1 MNKDICSLGM
11 TEFLSEKYICRTNGG
26 TEFFMFMFLVG
37 IIAIIV
43 AVIALVYVM
52 TKCKHGTYPNH
63 KKVGLVVMALSLVIG
78 ITGIAVNC
86 ITTIPTGHTGI
97 VTTFGRVEDY
107 TFEAGVHTKLPWQ
120 QVVKMDNRIQKAVVD
135 MSCFSSDIQEVDTSY
150 TINYQI
156 EKANAQTIYRTI
168 GQHYYDT
175 IILPRIQESVKSMI
189 AKYDAENLIASREK
203 LSTEIKDDLT
213 AKLAVY
219 NVEVIDASIENLDF
233 SDAFT
238 NAVEAKQ
245 VAAQEKLKAEIQQ
258 EQANIEAKAAAERA
272 VIAAQADAEKAVIAA
287 EAAAEAQKKEADA
300 KAYAGEKEAEAN
312 EKIAASLSQ
321 ELIDYKTV
329 EQWNGE
335 LPTYVGGEGT
345 LPILNMNNDAKTAE

>member
-1 MNKDICSLGM
+1 MFFFIIGVLSL
-11 TEFLSEKYICRTNGG
+11 L
-26 TEFFMFMFLVG
+26 
-37 IIAIIV
+37 IAVCTIV
-43 AVIALVYVM
+43 YTAK
-52 TKCKHGTYPNH
+52 KCKHGAYPNH
-63 KKVGLVVMALSLVIG
+63 KKAGTAIVAIAILVGIVAIS
-78 ITGIAVNC
+78 ADC

-107 TFEAGVHTKLPWQ
+107 TYEAGVHTKAPWQ
-120 QVVKMDNRIQKAVVD
+120 QVVKMDNRIQKAIVD

-168 GQHYYDT
+168 GQDYYTT

-189 AKYDAENLIASREK
+189 AKYDAEKLIASREQ
-203 LSTEIKDDLT
+203 LSSQIREDLT
-213 AKLAVY
+213 AKLAIY

-272 VIAAQADAEKAVIAA
+272 VIAAQAEAEKAVIQA
-287 EAAAEAQKKEADA
+287 EAAAEAQRKEADA

-345 LPILNMNNDAKTAE
+345 MPILNFGNDAKAAE

>member
-1 MNKDICSLGM
+1 MAIFILGV
-11 TEFLSEKYICRTNGG
+11 L
-26 TEFFMFMFLVG
+26 
-37 IIAIIV
+37 AILV
-43 AVIALVYVM
+43 AV
-52 TKCKHGTYPNH
+52 
-63 KKVGLVVMALSLVIG
+63 LSLVIMVKKCRHG
-78 ITGIAVNC
+78 AYPKQKKVYTGIVVFGLLFGIFGMSAGC

-97 VTTFGRVEDY
+97 VTTFGRVENY
-107 TFEAGVHTKLPWQ
+107 TFEAGVHVKAPWQ
-120 QVVKMDNRIQKAVVD
+120 QVVKMDNRIQKAIVD

-168 GQHYYDT
+168 GQDYYTT

-203 LSTEIKDDLT
+203 LSTEIKEDLT
-213 AKLAVY
+213 SKLAVY

-272 VIAAQADAEKAVIAA
+272 VIAAEAEAEKAVIQA
-287 EAAAEAQKKEADA
+287 EAQAEAQKKAADA

-345 LPILNMNNDAKTAE
+345 LPILNLDKDAKAAE

>member
-1 MNKDICSLGM
+1 MFFFIIGVLSL
-11 TEFLSEKYICRTNGG
+11 L
-26 TEFFMFMFLVG
+26 
-37 IIAIIV
+37 IAVCTIV
-43 AVIALVYVM
+43 YTAK
-52 TKCKHGTYPNH
+52 KCKHGAYPNH
-63 KKVGLVVMALSLVIG
+63 KKAGTAIVAIAILVGIFAIS
-78 ITGIAVNC
+78 ADC

-107 TFEAGVHTKLPWQ
+107 TYEAGVHTKAPWQ
-120 QVVKMDNRIQKAVVD
+120 QVVKMDNRIQKAIVD

-168 GQHYYDT
+168 GQDYYTT

-189 AKYDAENLIASREK
+189 AKYDAEKLIASREQ
-203 LSTEIKDDLT
+203 LSSQIREDLT

-272 VIAAQADAEKAVIAA
+272 VIAAQAEAEKAVIQA
-287 EAAAEAQKKEADA
+287 EAAAEAQRKEADA

-345 LPILNMNNDAKTAE
+345 MPILNFGNDAKAAE

>member
-1 MNKDICSLGM
+1 MFHDRRSQ
-11 TEFLSEKYICRTNGG
+11 
-26 TEFFMFMFLVG
+26 FMFLFG
-37 IIAIIV
+37 IGVLAVIV
-43 AVIALVYVM
+43 AVISLVYVLK
-52 TKCKHGTYPNH
+52 KCKHGTYPKQ
-63 KKVGLVVMALSLVIG
+63 KKIGLAVTAIALVGGIFFMACD
-78 ITGIAVNC
+78 C
-86 ITTIPTGHTGI
+86 IPTNPTGHTGI

-107 TFEAGVHTKLPWQ
+107 TYEAGVHTKAPWQ
-120 QVVKMDNRIQKAVVD
+120 QVVKMDNRIQKASVV
-135 MSCFSSDIQEVDTSY
+135 MFCFSSDIQEVSTVY

-168 GQHYYDT
+168 GKDYYTT
-175 IILPRIQESVKSMI
+175 IILPRIEESVKSMI
-189 AKYDAENLIASREK
+189 AKYNAESLIASREP
-203 LSTEIKDDLT
+203 LSVEIREDLT
-213 AKLAVY
+213 AKLAAY

-272 VIAAQADAEKAVIAA
+272 VIAAQAEAEKAVIEAEAQA
-287 EAAAEAQKKEADA
+287 EAAKKEADA

-312 EKIAASLSQ
+312 KKISESLTE
-321 ELIDYKTV
+321 ELIEYKTV

-335 LPTYVGGEGT
+335 LPTYMGGEGT
-345 LPILNMNNDAKTAE
+345 VPVLNFGQNTNENE

>member
-1 MNKDICSLGM
+1 MFFFIIGVLSL
-11 TEFLSEKYICRTNGG
+11 L
-26 TEFFMFMFLVG
+26 
-37 IIAIIV
+37 IAVCTIV
-43 AVIALVYVM
+43 YTAK
-52 TKCKHGTYPNH
+52 KCKHGAYPNH
-63 KKVGLVVMALSLVIG
+63 KKAGTAIVAIALLIG
-78 ITGIAVNC
+78 IVGITADC

-107 TFEAGVHTKLPWQ
+107 TYEAGVHTKAPWQ
-120 QVVKMDNRIQKAVVD
+120 QVVKMDNRIQKAIVD

-168 GQHYYDT
+168 GQDYYTT

-189 AKYDAENLIASREK
+189 AKYDAEKLIASREQ
-203 LSTEIKDDLT
+203 LSSQIREDLT
-213 AKLAVY
+213 AKLAIY

-272 VIAAQADAEKAVIAA
+272 VIAAQAEAEKAVIQA
-287 EAAAEAQKKEADA
+287 EAAAEAQRKEADA

-345 LPILNMNNDAKTAE
+345 MPILNFGNDAKAAE

>member
-1 MNKDICSLGM
+1 
-11 TEFLSEKYICRTNGG
+11 
-26 TEFFMFMFLVG
+26 MFLFIIGVLAVIVG
-37 IIAIIV
+37 IIALIFV
-43 AVIALVYVM
+43 LK
-52 TKCKHGTYPNH
+52 KCKRGMYPAW
-63 KKVGLVVMALSLVIG
+63 KKTGLAIAAVAFLVGVAG
-78 ITGIAVNC
+78 ISADC

-97 VTTFGRVEDY
+97 VTTFGRVENY
-107 TFEAGVHTKLPWQ
+107 TYEAGVHTKAPWQ
-120 QVVKMDNRIQKAVVD
+120 QVVKMDNRIQKAIVD

-168 GQHYYDT
+168 GKDYYNT
-175 IILPRIQESVKSMI
+175 IILPRIQESVKSVI
-189 AKYDAENLIASREK
+189 AKYDAENLIANREN
-203 LSTEIKDDLT
+203 LSNEIKEDLT

-238 NAVEAKQ
+238 TAVEAKQ

-258 EQANIEAKAAAERA
+258 EQANIEARAAAERA
-272 VIAAQADAEKAVIAA
+272 VIAAQAEAEKAVIEA
-287 EAAAEAQKKEADA
+287 EAAAEAKKKEADA
-300 KAYAGEKEAEAN
+300 LAYAGEKEAEAN

-345 LPILNMNNDAKTAE
+345 LPILNMGEPTSAAANE

>member
-1 MNKDICSLGM
+1 
-11 TEFLSEKYICRTNGG
+11 
-26 TEFFMFMFLVG
+26 MFLFGLGVLCV
-37 IIAIIV
+37 IIAVCTIV
-43 AVIALVYVM
+43 YTLK
-52 TKCKHGTYPNH
+52 KCRHGTYPKQ
-63 KKVGLVVMALSLVIG
+63 KKTCTIVAVAAALLGVFCMVSD
-78 ITGIAVNC
+78 C

-97 VTTFGRVEDY
+97 VTTFGRVENY
-107 TFEAGVHTKLPWQ
+107 TYEAGVHTKAPWQ
-120 QVVKMDNRIQKAVVD
+120 QVVKMDNRIQKASVS
-135 MSCFSSDIQEVDTSY
+135 MSCFSSDIQEVSTIY

-168 GQHYYDT
+168 GKDYYST
-175 IILPRIQESVKSMI
+175 IILPRIEESVKSMI
-189 AKYDAENLIASREK
+189 AKYNAESLIASREQ
-203 LSTEIKDDLT
+203 LSVEIREDLT
-213 AKLAVY
+213 AKLAAY

-272 VIAAQADAEKAVIAA
+272 VIAAEAEAEKAVIQA
-287 EAAAEAQKKEADA
+287 EAAAEAAKKEADA

-312 EKIAASLSQ
+312 QKIANSLT
-321 ELIDYKTV
+321 EDLIEYKTI

-335 LPTYVGGEGT
+335 LPTYMGGEGT
-345 LPILNMNNDAKTAE
+345 IPVLNFGKNTAEND

>member
-1 MNKDICSLGM
+1 
-11 TEFLSEKYICRTNGG
+11 
-26 TEFFMFMFLVG
+26 MFMFGLGVVALVVA
-37 IIAIIV
+37 IIAI
-43 AVIALVYVM
+43 VYVLK
-52 TKCKHGTYPNH
+52 KCKHGTYPKQ
-63 KKVGLVVMALSLVIG
+63 KKIGLAVTALGVVFGIFFIG
-78 ITGIAVNC
+78 CDC

-107 TFEAGVHTKLPWQ
+107 TYEAGVHTKAPWQ
-120 QVVKMDNRIQKAVVD
+120 QVVKMDNRIQKASVE
-135 MSCFSSDIQEVDTSY
+135 MSCFSSDIQEVSTVY

-168 GQHYYDT
+168 GKDYYTT
-175 IILPRIQESVKSMI
+175 IILPRIEESVKSMI
-189 AKYDAENLIASREK
+189 AKYNAESLIASRES
-203 LSTEIKDDLT
+203 LSVEIREDLT
-213 AKLAVY
+213 SKLAAY

-272 VIAAQADAEKAVIAA
+272 VIAAQAEAEKAVIEA
-287 EAAAEAQKKEADA
+287 EAAAEAAKKEADA

-312 EKIAASLSQ
+312 KKISESLTD
-321 ELIDYKTV
+321 ELIDYKTI

-335 LPTYVGGEGT
+335 LPTYVGGG
-345 LPILNMNNDAKTAE
+345 K

>member
-1 MNKDICSLGM
+1 
-11 TEFLSEKYICRTNGG
+11 
-26 TEFFMFMFLVG
+26 MFMFGIGVLAVLVA
-37 IIAIIV
+37 IIAIV
-43 AVIALVYVM
+43 FVM
-52 TKCKHGTYPNH
+52 KKCKHGTYPKQ
-63 KKVGLVVMALSLVIG
+63 KKTGLIVFAAALAFG
-78 ITGIAVNC
+78 IFAIASDC

-107 TFEAGVHTKLPWQ
+107 TYEAGVHPKLPWQ
-120 QVVKMDNRIQKAVVD
+120 QVVKMDNRIQKASVE
-135 MSCFSSDIQEVDTSY
+135 MSCFSSDIQEVSTVY

-168 GQHYYDT
+168 GKDYYTT
-175 IILPRIQESVKSMI
+175 IILPRIEESVKSMI
-189 AKYDAENLIASREK
+189 AKYNAESLIASREQ
-203 LSTEIKDDLT
+203 LSVEIRDDLT
-213 AKLAVY
+213 VKLATY

-272 VIAAQADAEKAVIAA
+272 VIAAEAEAEKALIEA
-287 EAAAEAQKKEADA
+287 EAAAEAKKKEADA
-300 KAYAGEKEAEAN
+300 LAYAGEKEAEAN
-312 EKIAASLSQ
+312 AKIAESLTD
-321 ELIDYKTV
+321 ELINYKTI

-335 LPTYVGGEGT
+335 LPTYMGGEGGT
-345 LPILNMNNDAKTAE
+345 FPVLNIGGNE

>member
-1 MNKDICSLGM
+1 MFFFIIGVLSL
-11 TEFLSEKYICRTNGG
+11 L
-26 TEFFMFMFLVG
+26 
-37 IIAIIV
+37 IAVCTIV
-43 AVIALVYVM
+43 YTAK
-52 TKCKHGTYPNH
+52 KCKHGAYPNH
-63 KKVGLVVMALSLVIG
+63 KKAGTAIVAITLLIG
-78 ITGIAVNC
+78 IVGITADC

-107 TFEAGVHTKLPWQ
+107 TYEAGVHTKAPWQ
-120 QVVKMDNRIQKAVVD
+120 QVVKMDNRIQKAIVD

-168 GQHYYDT
+168 GQDYYTT

-189 AKYDAENLIASREK
+189 AKYDAEKLIASREQ
-203 LSTEIKDDLT
+203 LSSQIREDLT

-272 VIAAQADAEKAVIAA
+272 VIAAQAEAEKAVIQA
-287 EAAAEAQKKEADA
+287 EAAAEAQRKEADA

-345 LPILNMNNDAKTAE
+345 MPILNFGNDAKAAE

>member
-1 MNKDICSLGM
+1 MFFFIIGVLSL
-11 TEFLSEKYICRTNGG
+11 L
-26 TEFFMFMFLVG
+26 
-37 IIAIIV
+37 IAVCTIV
-43 AVIALVYVM
+43 YTAK
-52 TKCKHGTYPNH
+52 KCKHGAYPNH
-63 KKVGLVVMALSLVIG
+63 KKAGTAIVAIAILVGIFAIS
-78 ITGIAVNC
+78 ADC

-107 TFEAGVHTKLPWQ
+107 TYEAGVHTKAPWQ
-120 QVVKMDNRIQKAVVD
+120 QVVKMDNRIQKAIVD

-168 GQHYYDT
+168 GQDYYTT

-189 AKYDAENLIASREK
+189 AKYDAEKLIASREQ
-203 LSTEIKDDLT
+203 LSSQIREDLT

-272 VIAAQADAEKAVIAA
+272 VIAAQAEAEKAVIQA

-345 LPILNMNNDAKTAE
+345 MPILNFGNDAKAAE

>member
-1 MNKDICSLGM
+1 
-11 TEFLSEKYICRTNGG
+11 
-26 TEFFMFMFLVG
+26 MFLFG
-37 IIAIIV
+37 IGVLAVIV
-43 AVIALVYVM
+43 AVISLVYVLK
-52 TKCKHGTYPNH
+52 KCKHGTYPKQ
-63 KKVGLVVMALSLVIG
+63 KKIGLAVTAIALVGGIFFMACD
-78 ITGIAVNC
+78 C

-107 TFEAGVHTKLPWQ
+107 TYEAGVHTKAPWQ
-120 QVVKMDNRIQKAVVD
+120 QVVKMDNRIQKASVE
-135 MSCFSSDIQEVDTSY
+135 MFCFSSDIQEVSTVY

-168 GQHYYDT
+168 GKDYYTT
-175 IILPRIQESVKSMI
+175 IILPRIEESVKSMI
-189 AKYDAENLIASREK
+189 AKYNAESLIASREQ
-203 LSTEIKDDLT
+203 LSVEIREDLT
-213 AKLAVY
+213 AKLAAY
-219 NVEVIDASIENLDF
+219 NVEVIDTSIENLDF

-272 VIAAQADAEKAVIAA
+272 VIAAQAEAEKAVIEAEAQA
-287 EAAAEAQKKEADA
+287 EAAKKEADA

-312 EKIAASLSQ
+312 KKISESLTE
-321 ELIDYKTV
+321 ELIEYKTV

-335 LPTYVGGEGT
+335 LPTYMGGEGT
-345 LPILNMNNDAKTAE
+345 VPVLNFGQNTNENE

>member
-1 MNKDICSLGM
+1 MFHDRRSQ
-11 TEFLSEKYICRTNGG
+11 
-26 TEFFMFMFLVG
+26 FMFLFG
-37 IIAIIV
+37 IGVLAVIV
-43 AVIALVYVM
+43 AVISLVYVLK
-52 TKCKHGTYPNH
+52 KCKHGTYPKQ
-63 KKVGLVVMALSLVIG
+63 KKIGLTVTAIALVGGIFFMACD
-78 ITGIAVNC
+78 C

-107 TFEAGVHTKLPWQ
+107 TYEAGVHTKAPWQ
-120 QVVKMDNRIQKAVVD
+120 QVVKMDNRIQKASVE
-135 MSCFSSDIQEVDTSY
+135 MFCFSSDIQEVSTVY

-168 GQHYYDT
+168 GKDYYTT
-175 IILPRIQESVKSMI
+175 IILPRIEESVKSMI
-189 AKYDAENLIASREK
+189 AKYNAESLIASREQ
-203 LSTEIKDDLT
+203 LSVEIREDLT
-213 AKLAVY
+213 AKLAAY

-272 VIAAQADAEKAVIAA
+272 VIAAQAEAEKAVIEAEAQA
-287 EAAAEAQKKEADA
+287 EAAKKEADA

-312 EKIAASLSQ
+312 KKISESLTE
-321 ELIDYKTV
+321 ELIEYKTV

-335 LPTYVGGEGT
+335 LPTYMGGEGT
-345 LPILNMNNDAKTAE
+345 VPVLNFGQNTNENE

>member
-1 MNKDICSLGM
+1 MFHDRRSQ
-11 TEFLSEKYICRTNGG
+11 
-26 TEFFMFMFLVG
+26 FMFLFG
-37 IIAIIV
+37 IGVLAVIV
-43 AVIALVYVM
+43 AVISLVYVLK
-52 TKCKHGTYPNH
+52 KCKHGTYPKQ
-63 KKVGLVVMALSLVIG
+63 KKIGLAVTAIALVGGIFFMACD
-78 ITGIAVNC
+78 C

-107 TFEAGVHTKLPWQ
+107 TYEAGVHTKAPWQ
-120 QVVKMDNRIQKAVVD
+120 QVVKMDNRIQKASVE
-135 MSCFSSDIQEVDTSY
+135 MFCFSSDIQEVSTVY

-168 GQHYYDT
+168 GKDYYTT
-175 IILPRIQESVKSMI
+175 IILPRIEESVKSMI
-189 AKYDAENLIASREK
+189 AKYNAESLIASREQ
-203 LSTEIKDDLT
+203 LSIEIREDLT
-213 AKLAVY
+213 AKLAAY

-272 VIAAQADAEKAVIAA
+272 VIAAQAEAEKAVIEAEAQA
-287 EAAAEAQKKEADA
+287 EAAKKEADA

-312 EKIAASLSQ
+312 KKISESLTE
-321 ELIDYKTV
+321 ELIEYKTV

-335 LPTYVGGEGT
+335 LPTYMGGEGT
-345 LPILNMNNDAKTAE
+345 VPVLNFGQNTNENE

>member
-1 MNKDICSLGM
+1 MFHDRRSQ
-11 TEFLSEKYICRTNGG
+11 
-26 TEFFMFMFLVG
+26 FMFLFG
-37 IIAIIV
+37 IGVLAVIV
-43 AVIALVYVM
+43 AVISLVYVLK
-52 TKCKHGTYPNH
+52 KCKHGTYPKQ
-63 KKVGLVVMALSLVIG
+63 KKIGLAVTAIALVGGIFFMACD
-78 ITGIAVNC
+78 C

-107 TFEAGVHTKLPWQ
+107 TYEAGVHTKAPWQ
-120 QVVKMDNRIQKAVVD
+120 QVVKMDNRIQKASVE
-135 MSCFSSDIQEVDTSY
+135 MFCFSSDIQEVSTVY

-168 GQHYYDT
+168 GKDYYAT
-175 IILPRIQESVKSMI
+175 IILPRIEESVKSMI
-189 AKYDAENLIASREK
+189 AKYNAESLIASREQ
-203 LSTEIKDDLT
+203 LSVEIREDLT
-213 AKLAVY
+213 AKLAAY

-272 VIAAQADAEKAVIAA
+272 VIAAQAEAEKAVIEAEAQA
-287 EAAAEAQKKEADA
+287 EAAKKEADA

-312 EKIAASLSQ
+312 KKISESLTE
-321 ELIDYKTV
+321 ELIEYKTI

-335 LPTYVGGEGT
+335 LPTYMGGEGT
-345 LPILNMNNDAKTAE
+345 VPVLNFGQNTNENE

>member
-1 MNKDICSLGM
+1 
-11 TEFLSEKYICRTNGG
+11 
-26 TEFFMFMFLVG
+26 MFMFGLGVVALVVA
-37 IIAIIV
+37 IIAI
-43 AVIALVYVM
+43 VYVLK
-52 TKCKHGTYPNH
+52 KCKHGTYPKQ
-63 KKVGLVVMALSLVIG
+63 KKIGLAVTALGVVFGIFFIG
-78 ITGIAVNC
+78 CDC

-107 TFEAGVHTKLPWQ
+107 TYEAGVQTKAPWQ
-120 QVVKMDNRIQKAVVD
+120 QVVKMDNRIQKASVE
-135 MSCFSSDIQEVDTSY
+135 MSCFSSDIQEVSTVY

-168 GQHYYDT
+168 GKDYYTT
-175 IILPRIQESVKSMI
+175 IILPRIEESVKSMI
-189 AKYDAENLIASREK
+189 AKYNAESLIASRES
-203 LSTEIKDDLT
+203 LSVEIREDLT
-213 AKLAVY
+213 SKLAAY

-272 VIAAQADAEKAVIAA
+272 VIAAQAEAEKAVIEA
-287 EAAAEAQKKEADA
+287 EAAAEAAKKEADA

-312 EKIAASLSQ
+312 KKISESLTE
-321 ELIDYKTV
+321 ELIDYKTI

-345 LPILNMNNDAKTAE
+345 IPVLNFGQNETAENE

>member
-1 MNKDICSLGM
+1 MFFFIIGVLSL
-11 TEFLSEKYICRTNGG
+11 L
-26 TEFFMFMFLVG
+26 
-37 IIAIIV
+37 IAVCTIV
-43 AVIALVYVM
+43 YTAK
-52 TKCKHGTYPNH
+52 KCKHGAYPNH
-63 KKVGLVVMALSLVIG
+63 KKAGTAIVAITLLIG
-78 ITGIAVNC
+78 IVGITADC

-107 TFEAGVHTKLPWQ
+107 TYEAGVHTKAPWQ
-120 QVVKMDNRIQKAVVD
+120 QVVKMDNRIQKAIVD

-168 GQHYYDT
+168 GQDYYTT

-189 AKYDAENLIASREK
+189 AKYDAEKLIASREQ
-203 LSTEIKDDLT
+203 LSSQIREDLT

-272 VIAAQADAEKAVIAA
+272 VIAAQAEAEKAVIQA

-345 LPILNMNNDAKTAE
+345 MPILNFGNNAKAAE